1 MDNRTLHPRRGPHNP
16 LRTPSTRLP
25 GSVRRTATLDTL
37 RPEGLTG
44 PLHLRGAA
52 RDLVTDAD
60 GNGTVSGRAALTAEV
75 DFMGGRTMTALR
87 SDPDESRLRGLVG
100 TQTWRGFRS
109 TLADVVPDHVR
120 SASLL
125 HLMLDDVPV
134 AALVSGHAMIS
145 AGVRPSPAG
154 HRYRPTSDLCSGWR
168 TGGTIM
174 VEIDRSGFPPNVVGP
189 QAPSLLSASDA
200 LAWHDLPGLP
210 PHSMRRSRCLDLQR
224 DGSDLLLESHFRD
237 SHVDADGFEEV
248 VHEYRV
254 SVWVDSVTLTVLE
267 VATTAHVLPFVE
279 CPPAT
284 GSGDRLVGVPV
295 AELRAH
301 VRQNLKGIGTCT
313 HLNDQYRSLADLPAL
328 LSQLPE

>member
-52 RDLVTDAD
+52 RDLVTDGD

-75 DFMGGRTMTALR
+75 DFMGGRTVTALR

-109 TLADVVPDHVR
+109 ILADVVPDHVR

-145 AGVRPSPAG
+145 AGVRPGPAG
-154 HRYRPTSDLCSGWR
+154 HRYRPTPDLCSGWR
-168 TGGTIM
+168 TFRPCSPNCRSIRFEGVTRFEGMTPTPRGRPTIWYVTGAVGRRPRPGRPSRGREACTPGPVRAQIILAAGHPAARRRPAGAGLHPRRRPPPRPGRADRPGRVPRGGPRTSGPGRAPR
-174 VEIDRSGFPPNVVGP
+174 DRTR
-189 QAPSLLSASDA
+189 
-200 LAWHDLPGLP
+200 PG
-210 PHSMRRSRCLDLQR
+210 
-224 DGSDLLLESHFRD
+224 
-237 SHVDADGFEEV
+237 
-248 VHEYRV
+248 
-254 SVWVDSVTLTVLE
+254 
-267 VATTAHVLPFVE
+267 
-279 CPPAT
+279 
-284 GSGDRLVGVPV
+284 
-295 AELRAH
+295 
-301 VRQNLKGIGTCT
+301 
-313 HLNDQYRSLADLPAL
+313 
-328 LSQLPE
+328 